1 MSAQSQIFNPTLK
14 TSQASGEG
22 FACPTMNTASRL
34 AIVFGASD
42 RGMMVYDT
50 TLGNVMFWNGAVWV
64 PLGGGGLVPVGAS
77 LNTQVIYNNAGVL
90 EGDAGLTF
98 NNVTDALTIVGPA
111 TVQGLTVGKGASA
124 IGTNTAFGVNVLAAN
139 TTGVANTG
147 AGSNAMAAIQD
158 GQANAAFGNNALATN
173 VSGIGNTAVGHIAL
187 YGNVSGGFCTSVG
200 ANSAYQ
206 STGANTTAVGF
217 QSLTNLIAGDSN
229 TAVGWTAGSSQLSG
243 SNNGFFGA
251 GSYADSNTASNSYNY
266 GDGSVAT
273 HKFRVGDVVL
283 GTGNVVMGTS
293 AKGIDFSATANGSG
307 TMTSELLNDYEEGT
321 WVPTDASG
329 AGLTLTVS
337 ACRYTKIGRAV
348 TIQGIIAYPSTVS
361 ASNAVI
367 AGLPFAY
374 TDTALM
380 SLSYTQVA
388 YASLAW
394 VIGVSG
400 YTELYLLTP
409 SGGNTTNATMST
421 NQIRFF
427 GTYYI

>member
-1 MSAQSQIFNPTLK
+1 MAQQLIN
-14 TSQASGEG
+14 
-22 FACPTMNTASRL
+22 
-34 AIVFGASD
+34 IGASPND
-42 RGMMVYDT
+42 GT
-50 TLGNVMFWNGAVWV
+50 GT
-64 PLGGGGLVPVGAS
+64 PLRTSFDYTNQNFTELYAGGGVGTS
-77 LNTQVIYNNAGVL
+77 TNTQVIFNDSGVMK
-90 EGDAGLTF
+90 GDAGLVYNKT
-98 NNVTDALTIVGPA
+98 TDALTVTGPLSTGGTLAVTGVTTLTGAA
-111 TVQGLTVGKGASA
+111 TVQGLTLGKGASA

-147 AGSNAMAAIQD
+147 VGSNAMAAIQD